1 MAPPLWGGLANITN
15 ILVSFT
21 GKFTDIPGFVSK
33 LTNILV
39 NLLVK
44 LVNILVKPTRMNP
57 KGGCHGSPW
66 AQGIDTGRFAP
77 ALWVPWEPWAI
88 MFLPGWPQGPMAPLL
103 GGGNTLAR
111 GNAGEY
117 SPYYS
122 SGCALPG
129 WPPKYSGTVR
139 GSRRDLLGYY

>member
-44 LVNILVKPTRMNP
+44 LTRTNP
-57 KGGCHGSPW
+57 KGGAIG
-66 AQGIDTGRFAP
+66 AP
-77 ALWVPWEPWAI
+77 
-88 MFLPGWPQGPMAPLL
+88 GP
-103 GGGNTLAR
+103 
-111 GNAGEY
+111 
-117 SPYYS
+117 
-122 SGCALPG
+122 
-129 WPPKYSGTVR
+129 R
-139 GSRRDLLGYY
+139 GSTLVGLPLPLWLWD